1 MKFIISFL
9 FLLTIISCTTEPQPL
24 VAGKDEC
31 YYCKMRIADTK
42 FGAEIITAKGKL
54 YKFDDI
60 KCMIDFMN
68 SELLSDE
75 KIKNLY
81 AVNYINSQVLLN
93 VNEATFLKSSN
104 LRSPMN
110 SGIAAFGSLTESESF
125 TNDFPGE
132 ILTWQ
137 QLQQKLK

>member
-1 MKFIISFL
+1 MKLIISFL
-9 FLLTIISCTTEPQPL
+9 FLLTIISCATEPQPL
-24 VAGKDEC
+24 VAGVDEC
-31 YYCKMRIADTK
+31 SFCKMPVADTK
-42 FGAEIITAKGKL
+42 FGAEIITVKGKL

-68 SELLSDE
+68 SDLLSAE
-75 KIKNLY
+75 KIKNLF
-81 AVNYINSQVLLN
+81 AVNYSNNQVLLN
-93 VNEATFLKSSN
+93 VSESVFLKSSS

-110 SGIAAFGSLTESESF
+110 SGTAAFQSRNQAESF

-137 QLQQKLK
+137 QLQSKLK